1 MTGPV
6 QPTVR
11 HLVLLRHGET
21 DHNAGLRMQGQ
32 LDTPLND
39 RGRAQAA
46 AAGPVV
52 AARDPWLVVS
62 SDLDRAASTAAAV
75 VAAGGAPLRHDP
87 RLRETHLG
95 GWQGRTHGEIDT
107 DEPGALARWRA
118 EPTFRPP
125 GGETKVEV
133 AGRGRAA
140 LLDAL
145 AEAPDDVGARPLVL
159 VAHGGLI
166 AALTAH
172 LLGLPVPRWAV
183 LGGIGNTR
191 RVELRSRTVDGG
203 PGWSLEGWNL
213 GG

>member
-1 MTGPV
+1 
-6 QPTVR
+6 
-11 HLVLLRHGET
+11 
-21 DHNAGLRMQGQ
+21 MQGQ
-32 LDTPLND
+32 LDTPLNE
-39 RGRAQAA
+39 RGRGQAA

-52 AARDPWLVVS
+52 AARDPWLVVT
-62 SDLDRAASTAAAV
+62 SDLARAADTAGQV
-75 VAAGGAPLRHDP
+75 VAAGAGPLRHDP

-95 GWQGRTHGEIDT
+95 AWQGRTHGEIEA

-133 AGRGRAA
+133 AARGRAA

-145 AEAPDDVGARPLVL
+145 AGAPDDAGARPLVL

-166 AALTAH
+166 AALTAD
-172 LLGLPVPRWAV
+172 LLGLPVERWAV

-191 RVELRSRTVDGG
+191 RVELRTRTVAGC